1 MDFNIE
7 LHRRE
12 AAHVPTR
19 PNPNYSHFP
28 ILHQTMQRS
37 QYCKCAHLIIFCTVL
52 QTLCPTLVCL
62 VYTHIY
68 TFTFIYFILHRY
80 VRLHQ
85 NPPCFHMIRNALNR
99 NCSQQQLCFSYF
111 VFGMFYS
118 ALHLEFFTKNNFA
131 LVILLI

>member
-1 MDFNIE
+1 MKWKDDLICVSMDFNVE
-7 LHRRE
+7 LQKRE

-62 VYTHIY
+62 LYTHI
-68 TFTFIYFILHRY
+68 FIYFILHKY
-80 VRLHQ
+80 VKTVHQ
-85 NPPCFHMIRNALNR
+85 KPPCLRIMRNALNR
-99 NCSQQQLCFSYF
+99 NCSHLFTATTLLFCLLYVLLPYF
-111 VFGMFYS
+111 
-118 ALHLEFFTKNNFA
+118 T
-131 LVILLI
+131 